1 LEEDNDMLE
10 SEVLQL
16 IDALR
21 NKEVEEIRVE
31 KDDFL
36 SFRAILVKQPDFKHF
51 RGIAE
56 HGGNIRYQYLETP
69 RS

>member
-1 LEEDNDMLE
+1 MAE
-10 SEVLQL
+10 SEFIQL
-16 IDALR
+16 INALR
-21 NKEVEEIRVE
+21 NKEIEEIQVE

-36 SFRAILVKQPDFKHF
+36 TFRAVLVKQPDFRHF

-56 HGGNIRYQYLETP
+56 HGGNIRYQYLDTP

>member
-1 LEEDNDMLE
+1 MVE
-10 SEVLQL
+10 SEALQL

-21 NKEVEEIRVE
+21 NKEVEEIQVE

-36 SFRAILVKQPDFKHF
+36 SFRAVLVKQQDFKHF

-56 HGGNIRYQYLETP
+56 HGGHIRYQYLEIP

>member
-1 LEEDNDMLE
+1 MVE
-10 SEVLQL
+10 SEVVKL

-21 NKEVEEIRVE
+21 NKELEEIQVK
-31 KDDFL
+31 KDDCL
-36 SFRAILVKQPDFKHF
+36 SFRAVLVKQQDFKHF

-56 HGGNIRYQYLETP
+56 HRGNIRYQYLDTP

>member
-1 LEEDNDMLE
+1 MME

-16 IDALR
+16 LDALR

-31 KDDFL
+31 KGDFL
-36 SFRAILVKQPDFKHF
+36 SFRAIMVKQPDFKHF

-56 HGGNIRYQYLETP
+56 HNGKIRYQYLETP